1 MHPSART
8 AKLAAALLGGACALF
23 GVAWFVATSER
34 VTDRPEAQTA
44 VRVSPR
50 RDALA
55 IAPDAAIRVAPTV
68 APPAETP
75 APRPAT
81 DPIVATTPPPSET
94 ASPRAM
100 TGWRDGS
107 VRVWT
112 GDLEVRRTHLPF
124 TLALR
129 RHHRFSVAG
138 YIAWSLRDAQVRE
151 SLIGTYDPSAMLMRV
166 HGTTSSDPVECPS
179 APTRSASR
187 NGDLVGSTMV
197 RSSRLTASLDA
208 DAAARVSPFLLPDAS
223 DA

>member
-1 MHPSART
+1 
-8 AKLAAALLGGACALF
+8 
-23 GVAWFVATSER
+23 
-34 VTDRPEAQTA
+34 
-44 VRVSPR
+44 
-50 RDALA
+50 
-55 IAPDAAIRVAPTV
+55 
-68 APPAETP
+68 
-75 APRPAT
+75 
-81 DPIVATTPPPSET
+81 
-94 ASPRAM
+94 M

-166 HGTTSSDPVECPS
+166 HGTTSSDPLRMPVG
-179 APTRSASR
+179 AYALRLSR

-223 DA
+223 DADAGAPARNGVTP